1 MATLRFRDPQST
13 KYDFVGE
20 ILVTCPSC
28 GAAAHVAP
36 LPGEPLEGWS
46 GLMFAARRLT
56 CPGCGL
62 AKTWNG
68 RGVALSRSSVD
79 QATDP
84 YFDLPLR
91 LQAQT
96 RHGWLWAYNHDHLT
110 QIERYVH
117 ATLRERAPW
126 SGSGVKMTMLARLP
140 RWITSAKNRDEI
152 LRVIARIRA
161 A

>member
-1 MATLRFRDPQST
+1 MASLRFRDPRST
-13 KYDFVGE
+13 KYTFVDD
-20 ILVTCPSC
+20 ILVTCPGC
-28 GAAAHVAP
+28 GAAAHVVP
-36 LPGEPLEGWS
+36 VPGEP
-46 GLMFAARRLT
+46 GLMFVPRRLA

-62 AKTWNG
+62 AKTWKSNAI
-68 RGVALSRSSVD
+68 ALSRSSLEP
-79 QATDP
+79 ATDP

-96 RHGWLWAYNHDHLT
+96 RHGWLWAYNHRHLT
-110 QIERYVH
+110 QLEQYVQ

-126 SGSGVKMTMLARLP
+126 YDSGRKMTMLARLP
-140 RWITSAKNRDEI
+140 RWITSAKNREEI